1 MVAPARTTTE
11 EWVDAGYEALCRG
24 GLQAIQVRSIAN
36 ELGVSRSSFYH
47 RFADREALVEAVLQR
62 WWDRAIAL
70 QEKAMTDDDP
80 ESQLRGFG
88 RAVLCDDVLRRADGW
103 LLLHDPTDPAF
114 PERAATSRGMVEPW
128 ATEVLMALGVSPQEA
143 RRRAYLLY
151 TGYLGLLADIEAS
164 PDRPTDAEIVERFDG
179 LVDMII
185 AV

>member
-1 MVAPARTTTE
+1 MAAPVRTTSE
-11 EWVDAGYEALCRG
+11 QWVDAGYEALCRG
-24 GLQAIQVRSIAN
+24 GLQAIRVRAIAN

-47 RFADREALVEAVLQR
+47 RFADREALVEAVLER
-62 WWDRAIAL
+62 WWDRASAL
-70 QEKAMTDDDP
+70 QAKAMTDDDP
-80 ESQLRGFG
+80 ESQMRGFG

-128 ATEVLMALGVSPQEA
+128 ATEILTTLGLPVDVA

-164 PDRPTDAEIVERFDG
+164 PDRPTDAEIVARFDS
-179 LVDMII
+179 LVDLVV